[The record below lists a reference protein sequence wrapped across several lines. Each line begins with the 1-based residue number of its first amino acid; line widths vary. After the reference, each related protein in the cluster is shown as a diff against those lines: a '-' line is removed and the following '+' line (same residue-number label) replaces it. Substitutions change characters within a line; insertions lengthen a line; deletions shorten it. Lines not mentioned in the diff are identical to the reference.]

1 MGVEKRRSDTAI
13 LRPPAGMGRPKRWEV
28 YFLPSERLAPS
39 KRSLLASWLQVGL
52 AALPRSRERGDSQSE
67 APNLL
72 WADRM
77 GSAAMQPTRRVS
89 PQVRPTT
96 TGDLVPPPPR
106 DP

>member
-52 AALPRSRERGDSQSE
+52 AVLPRSRQRGDSQSE
-67 APNLL
+67 ARNLL
-72 WADRM
+72 WVDRLV
-77 GSAAMQPTRRVS
+77 SASMRRMRRVS
-89 PQVRPTT
+89 
-96 TGDLVPPPPR
+96 TGDAPVIAGHLDPP
-106 DP
+106 